1 MWNVITANKYGFYNL
16 GGILLPLLFEGCT
29 GAGPV
34 DDCCCFSRVS
44 QSAKFKVEYKK
55 SMYGTG
61 TAITR
66 GTDQGQRC
74 SIDLLVNAF
83 HF

>member
-1 MWNVITANKYGFYNL
+1 MAFIILGAFYFHFYLRAAQVLVLWMTAAAFQGYLK
-16 GGILLPLLFEGCT
+16 
-29 GAGPV
+29 V
-34 DDCCCFSRVS
+34 
-44 QSAKFKVEYKK
+44 QSSKLNTKK